1 VLSGG
6 SAQRKLLS
14 MPETQRFDVA
24 VIGCGPSGLTAAA
37 LLALRGWSVIALEKH
52 PQRYGLPRASHLD
65 HEVVRIVQEVGA
77 HRPIFEDNDA
87 FSSYRWYGASGQ
99 LLFEVPISDTSISGF
114 QSNFIIFQP
123 VLDGALYDA
132 LERMPTA
139 RVELGAEVT
148 ALDPAADSVTLTVEQ
163 AGSSFSVE
171 AKYVL
176 AADGA
181 GSHVRDAILR
191 IPRKDFGFNEK
202 WLDIDSRVKRP
213 LPTEIYG
220 QYCDP
225 SRPAYIGPLGK
236 RHFRFECALLAGETE
251 EDVLRP
257 EKVWEVLARYCVGPD
272 DIEPIR
278 QIVYTFE
285 ARIAER
291 WRDGRVFL
299 VGDAAHTMPP
309 FMGQGMC
316 SGIRDASNLAWKLD
330 LVLRGAAGDT
340 LLDSY
345 EEERRPHATTW
356 IDVSLTVGRVSQ
368 VLDPAVAAERDA
380 KILAGEMPPLPDS
393 PTLTAGVLQLG
404 SDGVATPPVGGLFVQ
419 APVESAIGNG
429 LLHDVFGHG
438 FLVVSAAGDPRGAI
452 DAQAEAALQAIG
464 ARVIWLGE
472 GGGPTAFGDPTG
484 ATKAFFEDAG
494 AAAVVVRPDHY
505 IAGAVKDPGE
515 LSPLIAEL
523 AAKMSVRDQ
532 HAVGARGAYEAID
545 QR

>member
-1 VLSGG
+1 
-6 SAQRKLLS
+6 

-37 LLALRGWSVIALEKH
+37 LLASRGWSVIALEKH
-52 PQRYGLPRASHLD
+52 PRRYGLPRASHLD

-77 HRPIFEDNDA
+77 HEAIFEDNDA
-87 FSSYRWYGASGQ
+87 FSSYRWYGANGQ
-99 LLFEVPISDTSISGF
+99 LLFEVPISGTSISGF

-132 LERMPTA
+132 LDRAPTA

-148 ALDPAADSVTLTVEQ
+148 ALDATADGVTLTVDQ
-163 AGSSFSVE
+163 AGTTFSVE
-171 AKYVL
+171 AAYVL

-181 GSHVRDAILR
+181 GSSVREEILQ
-191 IPRKDFGFNEK
+191 IPREDFGFNEK

-213 LPTEIYG
+213 LPVEVYG

-236 RHFRFECALLAGETE
+236 RHFRFECALLADETE
-251 EDVLRP
+251 EEILRP
-257 EKVWEVLARYCVGPD
+257 EKVWEVLGKYGVGPD

-309 FMGQGMC
+309 YMGQGMC

-330 LVLRGAAGDT
+330 LVLRGSAGDT
-340 LLDSY
+340 LLDTY
-345 EEERRPHATTW
+345 ETERRPHATTW
-356 IDVSLTVGRVSQ
+356 IDVSLAVGRVSH
-368 VLDPAVAAERDA
+368 VLDPVVAAERDA

-393 PTLTAGVLQLG
+393 PTLTAGVLQLEP
-404 SDGVATPPVGGLFVQ
+404 DGVAKPPVGGLFVQ
-419 APVESAIGNG
+419 SAIESATGDG

-438 FLVVSAAGDPRGAI
+438 FLVVSAAGDPRDAI
-452 DAQAEAALQAIG
+452 DAEAEAVLRAID
-464 ARVIWLGE
+464 ATVIWLGD
-472 GGGPTAFGDPTG
+472 GGPGAFRDPTG
-484 ATKAFFEDAG
+484 AMKAFFEETG
-494 AAAVVVRPDHY
+494 AAAMVVRPDHY
-505 IAGAVKDPGE
+505 VAGAVGELGE
-515 LSPLIAEL
+515 LSPLVADL
-523 AAKMSVRDQ
+523 ASKLSVRDQ
-532 HAVGARGAYEAID
+532 QPAGARGADEAVH

>member
-1 VLSGG
+1 
-6 SAQRKLLS
+6 
-14 MPETQRFDVA
+14 MPETQRYDVA

-37 LLALRGWSVIALEKH
+37 LLASRGRSVIALEKH

-77 HRPIFEDNDA
+77 HERIFEDNDA
-87 FSSYRWYGASGQ
+87 FSSYRWYGADGG
-99 LLFEVPISDTSISGF
+99 LLFEMPISPTSISGF

-123 VLDGALYDA
+123 VLDGALYDVLDQA
-132 LERMPTA
+132 PTA
-139 RVELGAEVT
+139 RVELGAEVI
-148 ALDPAADSVTLTVEQ
+148 ALAASTDGVTLTVGQ
-163 AGSSFSVE
+163 AGDTFGVE
-171 AKYVL
+171 AAYVL

-181 GSHVRDAILR
+181 GSSVRDRILQ
-191 IPRKDFGFNEK
+191 IPREDFGFNEK

-213 LPTEIYG
+213 LPREIYG

-236 RHFRFECALLAGETE
+236 RHFRFECALLPGETE

-257 EKVWEVLARYCVGPD
+257 NKVWEVLGEYGVGPD

-330 LVLRGAAGDT
+330 LVLRGIAGDA

-345 EEERRPHATTW
+345 ETERRPHAATW
-356 IDVSLTVGRVSQ
+356 IDVSLAVGRVSQ
-368 VLDPAVAAERDA
+368 VLDPSAAAERDA
-380 KILAGEMPPLPDS
+380 KIRGGEMPPLPDS
-393 PTLTAGVLQLG
+393 PTLTAGVVQLDAG
-404 SDGVATPPVGGLFVQ
+404 GTARPPVGGLFIQ
-419 APVESAIGNG
+419 APIESETGDG

-438 FLVVSAAGDPRGAI
+438 FLVVSVAGDPRAAI
-452 DAQAEAALQAIG
+452 DADAEAVLQAID
-464 ARVIWLGE
+464 ATVIWLGD
-472 GGGPTAFGDPTG
+472 GGPGAFRDPSG
-484 ATKAFFEDAG
+484 ATKAFCDAAG
-494 AAAVVVRPDHY
+494 AAAMVVRPDHY
-505 IAGAVKDPGE
+505 IAGAVGDLGE
-515 LSPLIAEL
+515 LSLLVADLASEL
-523 AAKMSVRDQ
+523 SVGDQ
-532 HAVGARGAYEAID
+532 HPVGARSAHEAVD